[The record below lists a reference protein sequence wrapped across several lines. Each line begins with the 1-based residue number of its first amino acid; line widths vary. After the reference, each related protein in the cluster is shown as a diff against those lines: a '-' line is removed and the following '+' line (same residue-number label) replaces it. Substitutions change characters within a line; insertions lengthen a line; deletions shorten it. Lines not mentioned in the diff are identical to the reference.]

1 MGFIQSMPDHILGIF
16 LSLSAALTWGSGDFS
31 GGVATRQ
38 LRPYQVLFLSS
49 ASSLL
54 LLLSLAIGRGESL
67 PSIRDLLVALP
78 AGLMGA
84 AGLAALYRGLTL
96 GNAAVVSPVAGV
108 IGAMLPM
115 LVGIFSQ
122 GFPRGS
128 QLLGFSLGLAGIWL
142 VARKKGP
149 SSLEDTHPLR
159 LAILAGIGFGGF
171 LALIPQI
178 ESTEIYMPLVF
189 SKLSSL
195 GLAALVLWRTRPSIH
210 LASGAAISLLSG
222 FFDAGG
228 NILYLLAV
236 QYTRLDIVAI
246 LASLYPAWTVLLSR
260 LVYGERISRT
270 QWFGVWVCL
279 GAIMLITT

>member
-1 MGFIQSMPDHILGIF
+1 MSYHLFGIF
-16 LSLSAALTWGSGDFS
+16 LSLSCSLSWGSGDFS

-54 LLLSLAIGRGESL
+54 LLISLSIGRGESL
-67 PSIRDLLVALP
+67 PSIRDLLVVIP

-108 IGAMLPM
+108 IGAILPM

-122 GFPRGS
+122 GFPHAS
-128 QLLGFSLGLAGIWL
+128 KLLGFSLGLAGIWL
-142 VARKKGP
+142 VARKKEP
-149 SSLEDTHPLR
+149 LSSENTHTLR
-159 LAILAGIGFGGF
+159 LAIFAGIGYGGF

-195 GLAALVLWRTRPSIH
+195 VLAAMVMWRTRSSIRVSM
-210 LASGAAISLLSG
+210 SGAIALLSG
-222 FFDAGG
+222 LFDAGG

-246 LASLYPAWTVLLSR
+246 LASLYPVWTVLLSR
-260 LVYGERISRT
+260 LVYREQISRT
-270 QWFGVWVCL
+270 QWLGVWVCL
-279 GAIMLITT
+279 GAIILITT